1 MIINTYIKLKSPF
14 LREGIQMFYST
25 VGVSDFLPKIL
36 SIDDNPKQPNASNAT
51 ASTNGVDGAMC
62 PSLKLFWYNVIV
74 KDNVHNKPHKRFMD
88 TTPFSSENKLFKLV
102 KNSFIVLVI
111 YLTINIKKSLIILV
125 LL

>member
-1 MIINTYIKLKSPF
+1 
-14 LREGIQMFYST
+14 MFYST

-36 SIDDNPKQPNASNAT
+36 SIDDKPKQPNASNAT

-74 KDNVHNKPHKRFMD
+74 KDNVHNNPHKRFMD
-88 TTPFSSENKLFKLV
+88 TFPFSSENKPLIEV

-111 YLTINIKKSLIILV
+111 YLTINIKLNQII
-125 LL
+125 